1 METVRLR
8 KIQLPA
14 RLEKLLDSLVSH
26 SDLIPDGAFRTRN
39 LGGLSRDLRALV
51 AKAAE
56 RGQVWGCWERG
67 SHSWLI
73 LGEMSLD
80 LSRERG
86 SPVLRIEV
94 YGDEGLRE
102 TGLWTSDRGGKW
114 SRCSD

>member
-8 KIQLPA
+8 KIQLPS

-26 SDLIPDGAFRTRN
+26 SDLIPDGAVCTRD

-86 SPVLRIEV
+86 TPVLRIEV

-114 SRCSD
+114 SRCTD